1 MGSFLTDVRIAYRP
15 PGDRSPTSRDEIS
28 PAGWFQAA
36 AAIQSLNWDK
46 GLAMHRGHRYRGIV
60 TLLHYVMVQG
70 NSPQTIE
77 VSDMQDTI
85 SGRFGKALGIVCA
98 VMMAMMALAG
108 TPAAAA
114 SDKSH
119 SHEAHKSDDIYRGY
133 FEDSQI
139 EARTLA
145 DWEGDWQSVY
155 PYLVDRSLDPVL
167 AHKAENGE
175 KTLEEYRAY
184 YQTGYKTDVERI
196 VIDGD
201 TFTFYREG
209 NATSAHYASDGHEV
223 LTYKKGNRGVRPP
236 QHAARGLLDI
246 GDDGFRQLVEVLV
259 GQGAVARLDG
269 DLDGDRLLAL
279 AERGTLEQVK
289 DVDAGNQLLVG
300 ALGGAHQRRG
310 RHILSTTK
318 A

>member
-1 MGSFLTDVRIAYRP
+1 
-15 PGDRSPTSRDEIS
+15 
-28 PAGWFQAA
+28 
-36 AAIQSLNWDK
+36 
-46 GLAMHRGHRYRGIV
+46 
-60 TLLHYVMVQG
+60 MVQG

-85 SGRFGKALGIVCA
+85 SGRFGKALGIGCA

-155 PYLVDRSLDPVL
+155 PYLIDRSLDPVL

-175 KTLEEYRAY
+175 KTVEEYRAY

-223 LTYKKGNRGVRPP
+223 LTYKKGNRGVRYIFKKNRRRCRSTDVRSVQRPC
-236 QHAARGLLDI
+236 HRSGEGRALSHLLGRRPRRPFEGGHQLADLLSVEP
-246 GDDGFRQLVEVLV
+246 DGRRNRQ
-259 GQGAVARLDG
+259 
-269 DLDGDRLLAL
+269 
-279 AERGTLEQVK
+279 
-289 DVDAGNQLLVG
+289 GNAG
-300 ALGGAHQRRG
+300 ALTALRRSL
-310 RHILSTTK
+310 IT
-318 A
+318 

>member
-1 MGSFLTDVRIAYRP
+1 MKFPGGMVSGRRRRSIAQLGQGACNAPGP
-15 PGDRSPTSRDEIS
+15 PL
-28 PAGWFQAA
+28 Q
-36 AAIQSLNWDK
+36 
-46 GLAMHRGHRYRGIV
+46 GIV

-85 SGRFGKALGIVCA
+85 SGRFGKALGIGCA

-155 PYLVDRSLDPVL
+155 PYLIDRSLDPVL

-175 KTLEEYRAY
+175 KDRRGIPRLLSDRLQDRCRAHRHRWRHVHLLPRGKCDKRALCVRRTRGPDL
-184 YQTGYKTDVERI
+184 QEGQSRGPLHLQENRRRCRSTDVRS
-196 VIDGD
+196 VQ
-201 TFTFYREG
+201 
-209 NATSAHYASDGHEV
+209 
-223 LTYKKGNRGVRPP
+223 RPC
-236 QHAARGLLDI
+236 HRSG
-246 GDDGFRQLVEVLV
+246 E
-259 GQGAVARLDG
+259 GQG
-269 DLDGDRLLAL
+269 
-279 AERGTLEQVK
+279 T
-289 DVDAGNQLLVG
+289 
-300 ALGGAHQRRG
+300 
-310 RHILSTTK
+310 ITSTRATT
-318 A
+318 APPF

>member
-36 AAIQSLNWDK
+36 AAVQSLNWDK
-46 GLAMHRGHRYRGIV
+46 GLAMHRGHRYRRIV

-85 SGRFGKALGIVCA
+85 SGRFGKALGIGCA

-201 TFTFYREG
+201 TFSPSRHRPEDFSTLAMTDF
-209 NATSAHYASDGHEV
+209 ASS
-223 LTYKKGNRGVRPP
+223 
-236 QHAARGLLDI
+236 
-246 GDDGFRQLVEVLV
+246 VEILV
-259 GQGAVARLDG
+259 GQRAVDRLDETSSAT
-269 DLDGDRLLAL
+269 DFLPSPSDAPFEEVEDI
-279 AERGTLEQVK
+279 
-289 DVDAGNQLLVG
+289 DAGDQLLVG
-300 ALGGAHQRRG
+300 AGNGAHQAWRR
-310 RHILSTTK
+310 
-318 A
+318 